1 MGGSK
6 KSGRGGGGGGYGG
19 RNCNPEDRKKLSKDP
34 GVPGNDLRRAGEAL
48 NKTRSGSQR
57 RVLNIPTLFR
67 KAQQPSQQ
75 HADPNSSGD
84 LTEAEKTSQMAAF
97 ALHCAKRQAE
107 HQAPNLLLGDSAEGL
122 MNEEDYQRK
131 GKDVSLRRF
140 FKEFQKV
147 VESSDVL
154 LEVIDVRDPLGCR
167 LERMEKSI
175 SSQWGDKKSIVVVL
189 NKIDL
194 VHPDV
199 VEQWVKWFEE
209 DQQMLVI
216 PFSANKDS
224 AQRTGCIPRLFK
236 MLRSLA
242 RGEGGAR
249 KSITVGLIGYPNVGK
264 SSVINSLKRKNVVG
278 VGNTPGFT
286 TGNTEVDLRQDVK
299 IMDCPGVVMPGE
311 DTGDVVLRNAVKV
324 DQLPNP
330 LVAVE
335 RLIQRCDPDQLSA
348 VYEVGTFRD
357 AIDFVRQVGVRRG
370 RVRQG
375 GLVDEDETARIIL
388 KDWND
393 GKIGYYTLPPTS
405 QFCFGKSG
413 GRNGDQEVSDEK
425 TVLTTLST
433 GISMDVLPT
442 FHLKGAEP
450 MGARKRSKYYDEAPT
465 EYGSEDQGDDHEVE
479 NDDDDD
485 EVIEDTAVTRRRPF
499 HNRRK

>member
-1 MGGSK
+1 MGGHSK
-6 KSGRGGGGGGYGG
+6 KSGRGGGGGGGGGRG
-19 RNCNPEDRKKLSKDP
+19 RNCNPEDRMKLSKDP
-34 GVPGNDLRRAGEAL
+34 GVPGNDLRRAGENL
-48 NKTRSGSQR
+48 CRTRGGSQR
-57 RVLNIPTLFR
+57 RVLNIPTLNR
-67 KAQQPSQQ
+67 SKTPSASS
-75 HADPNSSGD
+75 HPSLHDEDSVVAPADK
-84 LTEAEKTSQMAAF
+84 TQEEKTSQMAAF
-97 ALHCAKRQAE
+97 ALHCAKRQVE
-107 HQAPNLLLGDSAEGL
+107 YQAPSMLVGGDDDSLA
-122 MNEEDYQRK
+122 NEEDYQRR

-147 VESSDVL
+147 VESCDVL
-154 LEVIDVRDPLGCR
+154 LEVLDVRDPLGCR
-167 LERMEKSI
+167 LERMERSI
-175 SSQWGDKKSIVVVL
+175 TSQWGEKKSIVIVL

-209 DQQMLVI
+209 DQHMLVI

-242 RGEGGAR
+242 RGEGGGR

-335 RLIQRCDPDQLSA
+335 RLIQRCDPDQLSC
-348 VYEVGTFRD
+348 VYEVGTFSD
-357 AIDFVRQVGVRRG
+357 AIDFVRQVGIRRG

-375 GLVDEDETARIIL
+375 GVVDEDETARIVL

-405 QFCFGKSG
+405 QFCFGTSG
-413 GRNGDQEVSDEK
+413 GRNGDHIVSDER
-425 TVLTTLST
+425 TVLTSLSS
-433 GISMDVLPT
+433 GMSLDVLPT
-442 FHLKGAEP
+442 FHLKGADA
-450 MGARKRSKYYDEAPT
+450 MSSRKRAKFYDECADT
-465 EYGSEDQGDDHEVE
+465 YEDDGSEDCDQ
-479 NDDDDD
+479 
-485 EVIEDTAVTRRRPF
+485 VIEDTHDAKRPNKSRRR
-499 HNRRK
+499 

>member
-1 MGGSK
+1 VE
-6 KSGRGGGGGGYGG
+6 Y
-19 RNCNPEDRKKLSKDP
+19 
-34 GVPGNDLRRAGEAL
+34 
-48 NKTRSGSQR
+48 
-57 RVLNIPTLFR
+57 
-67 KAQQPSQQ
+67 
-75 HADPNSSGD
+75 
-84 LTEAEKTSQMAAF
+84 
-97 ALHCAKRQAE
+97 
-107 HQAPNLLLGDSAEGL
+107 QAPNMLLGGDGDEG
-122 MNEEDYQRK
+122 MANEEDFQRR

-154 LEVIDVRDPLGCR
+154 LEVVDVRDPLGCR
-167 LERMEKSI
+167 LEGMERTI
-175 SSQWGDKKSIVVVL
+175 TSQWGDRKHIVVIL

-199 VEQWVKWFEE
+199 VEQWVHWFED
-209 DQQMLVI
+209 DQQMMVI
-216 PFSANKDS
+216 PFSASKDC
-224 AQRTGCIPRLFK
+224 AQRTGCISRLFK
-236 MLRSLA
+236 LLRSLA

-335 RLIQRCDPDQLSA
+335 RLIQRCDADQLSC
-348 VYEVGTFRD
+348 VYEVGTFKD
-357 AIDFVRQVGVRRG
+357 AIDFVHQVGIRRG

-405 QFCFGKSG
+405 QFCFGTSG
-413 GRNGDQEVSDEK
+413 GRGNADQEVSTER
-425 TVLTTLST
+425 TVLTTLT
-433 GISMDVLPT
+433 DGMSMDTLPT
-442 FHLKGAEP
+442 FHLRGAEP
-450 MGARKRSKYYDEAPT
+450 IGSRKRAKYYDEHADYSA
-465 EYGSEDQGDDHEVE
+465 EGEEGDE
-479 NDDDDD
+479 NDED
-485 EVIEDTAVTRRRPF
+485 EVIEDSEGDIKRPMKTRRR
-499 HNRRK
+499 R